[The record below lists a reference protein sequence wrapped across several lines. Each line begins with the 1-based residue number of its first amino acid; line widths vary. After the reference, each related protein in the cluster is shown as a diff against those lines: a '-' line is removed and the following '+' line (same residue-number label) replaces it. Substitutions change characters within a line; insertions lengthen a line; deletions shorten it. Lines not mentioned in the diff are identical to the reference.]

1 MRLLSYP
8 VLIEINISGGIFLF
22 FTSGIIIAFFCFAFY
37 LIWNQFLRKDT
48 RLSMGLQILRKKI
61 SDLESLA
68 LNVEM
73 QVDRQMS
80 MVNERT
86 RRMESLLQKT
96 KELSDHLERNI
107 KIARSLEEIHSVL
120 LEEESNQKQVKESK
134 ISSLKEKSAIDNQFT
149 EEHFFES
156 KKIKK
161 LKNVNSSE
169 RKATPLEGDKKQK
182 FQFGE
187 SPFVNIDFVPSLSK
201 KNIDSSL

>member
-1 MRLLSYP
+1 
-8 VLIEINISGGIFLF
+8 
-22 FTSGIIIAFFCFAFY
+22 
-37 LIWNQFLRKDT
+37 
-48 RLSMGLQILRKKI
+48 MGLQILRKKI

-120 LEEESNQKQVKESK
+120 LEEESSQKQVKENK
-134 ISSLKEKSAIDNQFT
+134 MNSLKEEPAIDNQFT
-149 EEHFFES
+149 MEHFAES

-161 LKNVNSSE
+161 LKKINSSE
-169 RKATPLEGDKKQK
+169 EKATQLKGDKKKK

-201 KNIDSSL
+201 KDIDSSL

>member
-1 MRLLSYP
+1 M
-8 VLIEINISGGIFLF
+8 F

-37 LIWNQFLRKDT
+37 LIWNQFLKKDT

-86 RRMESLLQKT
+86 RRMESLLQQT

-120 LEEESNQKQVKESK
+120 LEEESQQKQAKESTMN
-134 ISSLKEKSAIDNQFT
+134 SLKEEPVIDDQFT
-149 EEHFFES
+149 MKHFVES

-161 LKNVNSSE
+161 EESVDTAKKETTRLK
-169 RKATPLEGDKKQK
+169 GDKKKK
-182 FQFGE
+182 FHFGE
-187 SPFVNIDFVPSLSK
+187 SPFTNIEFVPSLSK
-201 KNIDSSL
+201 KNMDSSL

>member
-1 MRLLSYP
+1 
-8 VLIEINISGGIFLF
+8 
-22 FTSGIIIAFFCFAFY
+22 
-37 LIWNQFLRKDT
+37 
-48 RLSMGLQILRKKI
+48 MGLQILRKKI

-120 LEEESNQKQVKESK
+120 LEEESSQKQVKGSEMNP
-134 ISSLKEKSAIDNQFT
+134 LKEEPAVDNQFT
-149 EEHFFES
+149 EAHFFES

-169 RKATPLEGDKKQK
+169 KKVTHLESDQKKK
-182 FQFGE
+182 FHFGE